1 LPCRCPA
8 TLSPDKTAAEQLATT
23 PYLRCQIPSS
33 PPFTTSKQDMATFR
47 KWLPLVFI
55 GLVLVLGFNMCST
68 YNSLV
73 QKDEQVR
80 KAWSQVEN
88 QYQRRMDLIPNLV
101 ETVKGYAE
109 FEKSTLQAVVDA
121 RANATRV
128 TIQADE
134 LTPENLQRYEQAQG
148 ALGSALGRLL
158 AVAEN
163 YPNLK
168 ANENF
173 LSLQAQLE
181 GTENRIAVERK
192 NFNEVVGQ
200 YNSYVRRFP
209 TNLYAG
215 MMGFSQKAYFQATP
229 GAERAPQVKF

>member
-1 LPCRCPA
+1 
-8 TLSPDKTAAEQLATT
+8 
-23 PYLRCQIPSS
+23 
-33 PPFTTSKQDMATFR
+33 MATFR

-68 YNSLV
+68 YNALV

-109 FEKSTLQAVVDA
+109 FEKSTLQAVVEA

-148 ALGSALGRLL
+148 ALSSALGRLL

-173 LSLQAQLE
+173 LSLQNQLE

-215 MMGFSQKAYFQATP
+215 MMGFSQKAYFQSTP

>member
-1 LPCRCPA
+1 
-8 TLSPDKTAAEQLATT
+8 
-23 PYLRCQIPSS
+23 
-33 PPFTTSKQDMATFR
+33 MATFR

-68 YNSLV
+68 YNTLV

-101 ETVKGYAE
+101 ETVKGYAD
-109 FEKSTLQAVVDA
+109 FEKSTLQAVVEA

-148 ALGSALGRLL
+148 ALSSALGRLL

-173 LSLQAQLE
+173 LNLQNQLE
-181 GTENRIAVERK
+181 GTENRISVERK

>member
-1 LPCRCPA
+1 
-8 TLSPDKTAAEQLATT
+8 
-23 PYLRCQIPSS
+23 
-33 PPFTTSKQDMATFR
+33 MATFR

-68 YNSLV
+68 YNTLV

-101 ETVKGYAE
+101 ETVKGYAD
-109 FEKSTLQAVVDA
+109 FEKSTLQAVVEA

-148 ALGSALGRLL
+148 ALSTALGRLL

-173 LSLQAQLE
+173 LNLQNQLE
-181 GTENRIAVERK
+181 GTENRISVERK
-192 NFNEVVGQ
+192 NFNEVVSQ